1 MDRELVLFVLALLLF
16 GVTMPLGSFLAFA
29 APREENMRRPGRA
42 LERTAARRLLL
53 PAIPPISAL
62 SALLGWALVEPQ
74 NAERVPLTAFLM
86 AAPVL
91 AVWGRAAVRAV
102 RALAP
107 QQIRSAAT
115 VGVLRPRVVVCDDFK
130 DLLDEQALHAALA
143 HEEVHAAHRDPL
155 RIWLAQ
161 LVTDVQW
168 PLPGARERF
177 EDWLFALE
185 LARDEEARLRVDGTD
200 LAAAVVAAA
209 RLERT
214 APFRVAGITSAGTIL
229 RVRVERLLA
238 PLPEGTGARASRK
251 TPLLVLVAMA
261 TALFA
266 GAKFGEVL
274 VQQVLGWNC

>member
-1 MDRELVLFVLALLLF
+1 MDRELVLFVLALLLV
-16 GVTMPLGSFLAFA
+16 GVTMPLGSFLAFV
-29 APREENMRRPGRA
+29 APREETMRRPGRA

-53 PAIPPISAL
+53 PAIPPILAL
-62 SALLGWALVEPQ
+62 SALVGWALMEPE
-74 NAERVPLTAFLM
+74 NAERVPWTAFLM

-91 AVWGRAAVRAV
+91 AVWGRAAVRAA

-115 VGVLRPRVVVCDDFK
+115 IGVLRPRVVVGDDFK
-130 DLLDEQALHAALA
+130 EQLDEQALSAALA

-168 PLPGARERF
+168 PLPGAPERF

-185 LARDEEARLRVDGTD
+185 LSRDEEARLRVDGTD

-209 RLERT
+209 RFERT
-214 APFRVAGITSAGTIL
+214 APFRVAGIASAGTVL

-238 PLPEGTGARASRK
+238 PLPEAAGARAGWLTR
-251 TPLLVLVAMA
+251 LLVLAAMA

-266 GAKFGEVL
+266 GANFGEAL
-274 VQQVLGWNC
+274 MRHVLGWNR